1 MTARS
6 RLKVAGFVLLVQAAV
21 IPGSALAHEFTM
33 ASLMNAFVKLEPGQ
47 AHLVIRVPIH
57 VLGATSFPAIGRE
70 LDLARAGPAIERALA
85 RLGKEIEIRENG
97 RSLVPAT
104 AIGRLTLPSDRSF
117 ESYEEAVAHVARPV
131 DPGTTIYID
140 QGFLDAHLTYPI
152 VSPASQFTIRT
163 TVTLWLK
170 DYLKLAIRYLPLGED
185 SRAMVITSRSG
196 TVALNPTWYQAA
208 LGFIMLGIGHIL
220 SGIDHLLFLLC
231 LVIPLRGL
239 RQVLPIITAFTVAH
253 SITLLGSAYDLAPA
267 GAWFPPFV
275 ETVIA
280 ASIVYMALENIVGPN
295 LGRRWLVTG
304 LFGLV
309 HGFGF
314 SYGLKENF
322 QFAGRH
328 LLVSLFS
335 FNVGIEI
342 GQILVLAVVLPA
354 LALLLRHVLV
364 GRVGTII
371 LSALAAH
378 TGWHWM
384 AERADVLW
392 KVQWPALDA
401 AGLTVLARWVAG
413 ILLAIAAV
421 RLGARWAEGVSR
433 RGRAAS

>member
-1 MTARS
+1 M
-6 RLKVAGFVLLVQAAV
+6 
-21 IPGSALAHEFTM
+21 PE
-33 ASLMNAFVKLEPGQ
+33 
-47 AHLVIRVPIH
+47 
-57 VLGATSFPAIGRE
+57 
-70 LDLARAGPAIERALA
+70 
-85 RLGKEIEIRENG
+85 
-97 RSLVPAT
+97 
-104 AIGRLTLPSDRSF
+104 
-117 ESYEEAVAHVARPV
+117 
-131 DPGTTIYID
+131 
-140 QGFLDAHLTYPI
+140 
-152 VSPASQFTIRT
+152 
-163 TVTLWLK
+163 
-170 DYLKLAIRYLPLGED
+170 
-185 SRAMVITSRSG
+185 
-196 TVALNPTWYQAA
+196 
-208 LGFIMLGIGHIL
+208 
-220 SGIDHLLFLLC
+220 
-231 LVIPLRGL
+231 
-239 RQVLPIITAFTVAH
+239 PIITAFTVAH

-384 AERADVLW
+384 AERSH
-392 KVQWPALDA
+392 
-401 AGLTVLARWVAG
+401 
-413 ILLAIAAV
+413 
-421 RLGARWAEGVSR
+421 GARPLGGGHPPGDRRRSPRRAMGRRRVPPRAGGVVRGVAASDLRAPGVS
-433 RGRAAS
+433 

>member
-1 MTARS
+1 
-6 RLKVAGFVLLVQAAV
+6 
-21 IPGSALAHEFTM
+21 
-33 ASLMNAFVKLEPGQ
+33 
-47 AHLVIRVPIH
+47 
-57 VLGATSFPAIGRE
+57 
-70 LDLARAGPAIERALA
+70 
-85 RLGKEIEIRENG
+85 
-97 RSLVPAT
+97 
-104 AIGRLTLPSDRSF
+104 
-117 ESYEEAVAHVARPV
+117 
-131 DPGTTIYID
+131 
-140 QGFLDAHLTYPI
+140 
-152 VSPASQFTIRT
+152 
-163 TVTLWLK
+163 
-170 DYLKLAIRYLPLGED
+170 
-185 SRAMVITSRSG
+185 MVITSRSG

-378 TGWHWM
+378 TGRHLM
-384 AERADVLW
+384 GERAHVLW

-401 AGLTVLARWVAG
+401 GGLTVPARWVAG

-421 RLGARWAEGVSR
+421 RLGARWRSEERRVGKECRSR
-433 RGRAAS
+433 WSPYH